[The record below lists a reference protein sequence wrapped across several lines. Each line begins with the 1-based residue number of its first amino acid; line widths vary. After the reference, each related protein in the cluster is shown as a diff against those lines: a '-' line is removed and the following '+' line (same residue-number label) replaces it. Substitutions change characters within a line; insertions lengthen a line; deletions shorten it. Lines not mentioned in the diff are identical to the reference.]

1 MIHRMTLAVVLM
13 AALSFMACGTS
24 PEPFEYESDTEAKPG
39 RGVFT
44 GEEGAWTI
52 YRKEM
57 PPEEAAQP
65 AENSESEKGAAASS
79 DKEGAPVTV
88 GADSE

>member
-1 MIHRMTLAVVLM
+1 MHRLMLAGMLLVLPVIG
-13 AALSFMACGTS
+13 ACGTS
-24 PEPFEYESDTEAKPG
+24 PEPFEYKSDTEAKPG

-57 PPEEAAQP
+57 PPEETAQST
-65 AENSESEKGAAASS
+65 ENGETENGSAASS
-79 DKEGAPVTV
+79 DKEEAVPGR
-88 GADSE
+88 ADSE

>member
-1 MIHRMTLAVVLM
+1 MIRRLMFVGILA
-13 AALSFMACGTS
+13 AALTAGACGTS
-24 PEPFEYESDTEAKPG
+24 PEPFEYKSDKKAKPG

-44 GEEGAWTI
+44 GEDGAWTI

-57 PPEEAAQP
+57 PPQEAAQP
-65 AENSESEKGAAASS
+65 AENAESEKGTVASS
-79 DKEGAPVTV
+79 DKEAPAVPA